1 MYTYIYIY
9 IYIYLI
15 VHMSQRDGKVV
26 MIDQNVTKGMGTEHD
41 VNGIE

>member
-1 MYTYIYIY
+1 MCIHIY

-15 VHMSQRDGKVV
+15 VHMSQRDGKVM
-26 MIDQNVTKGMGTEHD
+26 MIDQNVTKVMGTEHD